1 MRPRFQGKSPLR
13 RRAFTIAEVMFASG
27 VMALTIT
34 TSITTMQRA
43 FLAIDTARNITLA
56 GQIIQGE
63 LERMRLKNW
72 SEIVAAY
79 PATTQPSSLT
89 TDDTIMSA
97 LGNRFRLTYEADA
110 GTDLKEIKIIV
121 SWNGY
126 DGRPQSRY
134 YKTYYGRNGLFDYFY
149 NSY

>member
-1 MRPRFQGKSPLR
+1 
-13 RRAFTIAEVMFASG
+13 MFAAG

-43 FLAIDTARNITLA
+43 FLALDSARSITLA

-72 SEIVAAY
+72 TEVVAAY
-79 PATTQPSSLT
+79 PATTEPATLT
-89 TDDTIMSA
+89 TDDTIMRA
-97 LGNRFRLTYEADA
+97 LGNRFTLKYTADA

-121 SWNGY
+121 SWKGY

-134 YKTYYGRNGLFDYFY
+134 YKTYYGKNGLFDYFY

>member
-1 MRPRFQGKSPLR
+1 M
-13 RRAFTIAEVMFASG
+13 IAAS
-27 VMALTIT
+27 VMALAIS
-34 TSITTMQRA
+34 TSITTMQSA
-43 FLAIDTARNITLA
+43 FLALDSARNITFA
-56 GQIIQGE
+56 GQVIQGE

-72 SEIVAAY
+72 TEVVAAY
-79 PATTQPSSLT
+79 PATTQPARLT
-89 TDDTIMSA
+89 TDDTVMRA
-97 LGNRFRLTYEADA
+97 LGSRFRLTYEADA
-110 GTDLKEIKIIV
+110 GADLKEIKIIV